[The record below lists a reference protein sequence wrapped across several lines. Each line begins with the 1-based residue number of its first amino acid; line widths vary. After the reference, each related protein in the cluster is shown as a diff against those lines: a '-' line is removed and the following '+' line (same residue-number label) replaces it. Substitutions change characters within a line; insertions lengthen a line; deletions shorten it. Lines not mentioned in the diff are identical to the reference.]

1 MFRCYLMSQTCMFSW
16 GLHRDTDSIRQAQPE
31 SVQIDGPWWA
41 SANNEKG
48 TWTLRMFMELLGLPI
63 SDQMHIRQ
71 NKTCN
76 HPKNWIVF
84 FRWFLDYNHYVSDS
98 DMSRFPTLSIT
109 NIQLILFWISL
120 RVHCRMLQM
129 NLQKMVNLVSLLS
142 YSVYDHSYHS
152 YSHHFYHLRH
162 LNTPVH
168 HPQPP
173 SPVVPRNRQLP
184 RPQTDFPR

>member
-1 MFRCYLMSQTCMFSW
+1 MFNFQIEWRSVKKNIMTWGFQTVTGGQQTENQFWWFFSSPMKIVVQLMFRCYLMSQTCMFSW

-109 NIQLILFWISL
+109 NFNSYYSEYPWEYTVECYKWSSKRWWIW
-120 RVHCRMLQM
+120 
-129 NLQKMVNLVSLLS
+129 
-142 YSVYDHSYHS
+142 
-152 YSHHFYHLRH
+152 
-162 LNTPVH
+162 
-168 HPQPP
+168 
-173 SPVVPRNRQLP
+173 
-184 RPQTDFPR
+184 